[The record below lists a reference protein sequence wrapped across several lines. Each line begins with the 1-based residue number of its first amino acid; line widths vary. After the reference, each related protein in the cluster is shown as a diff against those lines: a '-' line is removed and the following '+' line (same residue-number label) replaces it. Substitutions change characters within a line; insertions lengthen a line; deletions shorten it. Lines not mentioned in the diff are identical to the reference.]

1 MASLNLIKGPQEG
14 KHFELPKRPLSIGR
28 EASRDI
34 QIIDPKVS
42 RKHAVIR
49 FEDGNYVIAMA
60 SARNGI
66 KINGAKIAEQ
76 AVLREGD
83 QITLGDSVL
92 QYTELGAFKGDAVN
106 EIKAAT
112 RDDQTLVQE

>member
-14 KHFELPKRPLSIGR
+14 KHFELSKRPLSIGR

-49 FEDGNYVIAMA
+49 FVDGNYVIAMA

-66 KINGAKIAEQ
+66 KINGVKIADQ
-76 AVLREGD
+76 VVLKEGD
-83 QITLGDSVL
+83 QITMGDSVL
-92 QYTELGAFKGDAVN
+92 QYTELGVFKGDAVN

-112 RDDQTLVQE
+112 RDDPTLIQE